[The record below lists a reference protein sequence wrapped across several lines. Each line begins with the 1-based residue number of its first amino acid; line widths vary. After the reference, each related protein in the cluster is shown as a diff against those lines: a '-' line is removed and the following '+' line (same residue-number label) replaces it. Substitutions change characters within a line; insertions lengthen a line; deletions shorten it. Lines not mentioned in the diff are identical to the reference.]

1 MSNGE
6 ERESLPKHILPAAGT
21 MLGICTTLIGLVKV
35 AEPHVGPLPADEY
48 ASLTAL
54 LFLGSAFASYASLRH
69 RGGKGSRQRLEQGAD
84 IAFLLGLVCLA
95 ALSILF
101 AYEVL

>member
-1 MSNGE
+1 MSDREG
-6 ERESLPKHILPAAGT
+6 RESLPKHILPAAGT

-35 AEPHVGPLPADEY
+35 AEPHVGPLRADEY

-69 RGGKGSRQRLEQGAD
+69 RGGKGRRRLEQGAD